1 MYKRAKLSDRQI
13 CDMVIMLVGG
23 EVEPVGDSAIDS
35 ERHDNLVRLQNVVDS
50 LLDEIYNVC
59 NYHDSRYASMEKAGK
74 QAIAWMEEKRDWLT
88 DIFAEGE

>member
-35 ERHDNLVRLQNVVDS
+35 KRHDNLVKLQNVTD
-50 LLDEIYNVC
+50 LLLEEIYNVC
-59 NYHDSRYASMEKAGK
+59 NYHNDGHASMEKAGK
-74 QAIAWMEEKRDWLT
+74 QAIAWMEEKRDWLN
-88 DIFAEGE
+88 DIFEGGE